1 MATSV
6 HVGLKMTL
14 GDGLNPK
21 TLSILFRAS
30 MHGPAK
36 SSFCNCN
43 TPSLGTYVHLHVLGS
58 LEPLSTAWR
67 RARAS

>member
-1 MATSV
+1 MASSM
-6 HVGLKMTL
+6 HVGLKTTL

-36 SSFCNCN
+36 SSF
-43 TPSLGTYVHLHVLGS
+43 TATVTHLHSVHMCS
-58 LEPLSTAWR
+58 CMC
-67 RARAS
+67 